1 MEEEILDR
9 IGVDPSLLH
18 PNTPGK
24 HFFLKVSGDSMNGA
38 NIYDGDAVLIRRMS
52 NPRGDLK
59 DGDIIACMLHG
70 EKATL
75 KTYRKRPDGVL
86 LHPENPEYEDIFI
99 PLEEFL
105 IGEARIIGK
114 LISVRAMD

>member
-1 MEEEILDR
+1 M
-9 IGVDPSLLH
+9 H
-18 PNTPGK
+18 PNPPGK
-24 HFFLKVSGDSMNGA
+24 HFFLKVSGVSMTGA
-38 NIYDGDAVLIRRMS
+38 NINDGDAVLIRRMS

-70 EKATL
+70 ERATL